1 MRDADPHERGLTGT
15 LDDDQI
21 AEWRLNHG
29 DELIV
34 ENLLQDIAYED
45 YLAEGDS
52 IMALVNACLL
62 KKETKG
68 EETDAGILNAAL
80 REFFTGFSAQY
91 PPRIAEGL
99 ASMLADIFPGD
110 SIERASGLA
119 QAQPICKEA
128 GVFKYRLRAAAEG
141 SQFEEKLP
149 FYHNT
154 HVPMHL
160 KRQVREAVED
170 LFRRDIIE
178 RVHKVRDNI

>member
-1 MRDADPHERGLTGT
+1 MRDDDTHERCLTGT

-21 AEWRLNHG
+21 AEWRLNQG
-29 DELIV
+29 EELIV
-34 ENLLQDIAYED
+34 DNLLQDIAYED

-52 IMALVNACLL
+52 IMALVNAGLL

-128 GVFKYRLRAAAEG
+128 GVFKYRLRAVADG
-141 SQFEEKLP
+141 SRFEEKLQ
-149 FYHNT
+149 FYPNT
-154 HVPMHL
+154 QVQLHL
-160 KRQVREAVED
+160 KSKSWRQWRNSFEK
-170 LFRRDIIE
+170 IS
-178 RVHKVRDNI
+178 

>member
-68 EETDAGILNAAL
+68 EETDDGILNAAL

-91 PPRIAEGL
+91 PPRIAEG
-99 ASMLADIFPGD
+99 
-110 SIERASGLA
+110 
-119 QAQPICKEA
+119 
-128 GVFKYRLRAAAEG
+128 

-154 HVPMHL
+154 QVQLHL
-160 KRQVREAVED
+160 KKQVMEAVED
-170 LFRRDIIE
+170 LLRRDIIE
-178 RVHKVRDNI
+178 RVHKVRDDI